1 MNENVLVFVGI
12 IVGVAVSDQLSSLH
26 RLLRQRE
33 LVRWDWLLL
42 WMAALVLLT
51 LIQVWWSLASMPAG
65 RVTIGAFLPGV
76 VLLILLFLLSAASLP
91 DSDDPNRLDLPAYY
105 QRQSRYIW
113 TLFTLALVWL
123 TTTSAVQRAT
133 SGQLS
138 IVGLAPELLVIAVM
152 ASMAVLR
159 RRWWHAVGLAL
170 LTWTG
175 PIGWLTRSLG

>member
-26 RLLRQRE
+26 RLLRQRTS
-33 LVRWDWLLL
+33 VRWDWLLL

-91 DSDDPNRLDLPAYY
+91 DSDDP
-105 QRQSRYIW
+105 
-113 TLFTLALVWL
+113 
-123 TTTSAVQRAT
+123 TSSICPPTISDRAAT
-133 SGQLS
+133 SGPCS
-138 IVGLAPELLVIAVM
+138 RSRSPGLP
-152 ASMAVLR
+152 
-159 RRWWHAVGLAL
+159 
-170 LTWTG
+170 
-175 PIGWLTRSLG
+175 